1 MKLNKLLITM
11 KNELVKSLKEN
22 DYKVSL
28 YDEIGKQDLLL
39 IRITIDYYNSF

>member
-28 YDEIGKQDLLL
+28 YDKIGIQNLLL
-39 IRITIDYYNSF
+39 IRITINYYNSF